1 MAIKTTKD
9 FIQFNYD
16 SLYCALALGPAAA
29 MSLTESVSIC
39 GISAV
44 TGIASAIVCNQVAKI
59 CVDRK
64 WTSIQTN
71 AALFISS
78 IAVFAICAA
87 ALAVLGVP
95 GVIEFIFVG
104 CLVSIVNTA
113 ITNET
118 IDIARAKER
127 NQNDWQTVHDKM
139 QGYTERY
146 QEYLAIHPGFTD
158 YNPKE
163 ILKCSFNTPE
173 KGTLFLHFFKEY
185 DQKLNELLF
194 REKNKPLLKSI
205 QNKKLRY
212 ADLYANLNKDQ
223 REGLNSAMDMYS
235 LAHIDWLNP
244 NLSDAMAKVDTM
256 LDQEL
261 SKILAKY
268 QELNLEPAA

>member
-1 MAIKTTKD
+1 MTIKTTKD
-9 FIQFNYD
+9 FIQFNYN
-16 SLYCALALGPAAA
+16 SLYGALALGPAVA

-39 GISAV
+39 VTTAV
-44 TGIASAIVCNQVAKI
+44 AGLASAIVCNQVAKI

-78 IAVFAICAA
+78 IAVFAISAA

-95 GVIEFIFVG
+95 GIIQFIFVG

-118 IDIARAKER
+118 IDIARAKAR

-146 QEYLAIHPGFTD
+146 QEYLAIHPGFTE
-158 YNPKE
+158 NSPSE
-163 ILKCSFNTPE
+163 VLKCSFNTPE
-173 KGTLFLHFFKEY
+173 KGTLFLYFFKEY

-205 QNKKLRY
+205 QKKKFRY
-212 ADLYANLNKDQ
+212 GDLYAQLNKDQ
-223 REGLNSAMDMYS
+223 RAGLNSTMDMYS
-235 LAHIDWLNP
+235 LAHIDWLTP
-244 NLSDAMAKVDTM
+244 NLNDAAAKVDTI

-261 SKILAKY
+261 SKILARY